1 MAVDEDP
8 HRPDRVAGELDGRLR
23 TFNDAGVLSAADIHA
38 ANTLARLTG
47 CRDPDAVVAAAF
59 AIRAPRYGHVF
70 AQLDELADSVTDED
84 GRVADLD
91 PAVWPADMGRWI
103 RAVAASPLVNGVT
116 PATPLHLDG
125 ARLYL
130 DRYWR
135 YEHHVAGA
143 IRRRVAQSADAL
155 SVTLSPTGWA
165 ALDRLFDDNPEQHAG
180 ARAALSSPL
189 SVIAGGPGTG
199 KTATIASVVAV
210 ARSHA
215 LRPDG
220 RPVRIAIAAP
230 TGKAAARLGE
240 AMRQLAGT
248 MPTDLVDPGLLA
260 DVAPTTLH
268 RLLGWRPN
276 RTRFRHDRDNPLP
289 YDVVIVDEVSMVP
302 LGMLS
307 RLLDAVP
314 PTAHLV
320 LVGDPDQLAAIE
332 AGTVLGDLISGSQ
345 DAGLGDRVVTL
356 RRGYRFDSAVK
367 RFATAVRDGDVQ
379 QAMASLA
386 VNPGSIA
393 ETRLALVV
401 PDRPGEWP
409 TGEGSLSGVR
419 DLVTESARVTVQ
431 HARAGLADQALAA
444 TLATKVLCAH
454 RRGPEGVQVWNAA
467 IEGWVHDVPAYRR
480 PQWYAGR
487 PVIITGN
494 DYDLG
499 VYNGDIGVAVQ
510 SPDGRL
516 RVVVD
521 GRPGAPIEHRRLDHV
536 QTVHAMTVH
545 KSQGSQ
551 FDRVIVVL
559 PSERSPVLT
568 RELLYTAVTRARR
581 AVTIVGTPEALA
593 DAIARPVS
601 RASALPERLRQAG

>member
-1 MAVDEDP
+1 MAVEADP
-8 HRPDRVAGELDGRLR
+8 YRPDRVAGDLPNSLR

-38 ANTLARLTG
+38 ACTLARLTG
-47 CRDPDAVVAAAF
+47 CTDPDALVVAAF

-70 AQLDELADSVTDED
+70 AQLDDLADTVTDED
-84 GRVADLD
+84 GRIADLD
-91 PAVWPADMGRWI
+91 PDVWPRDISVWI
-103 RAVAASPLVNGVT
+103 RAVADSPMVG
-116 PATPLHLDG
+116 AGMPLHLDG

-135 YEHHVAGA
+135 YEHHVAA
-143 IRRRVAQSADAL
+143 ALQRRVRHPAAERPL
-155 SVTLSPTGWA
+155 SLGPTGWA
-165 ALDRLFDDNPEQHAG
+165 ALDQLFDDNPEQLAG
-180 ARAALSSPL
+180 AQTALSASL

-199 KTATIASVVAV
+199 KTATIATIVAV

-215 LRPDG
+215 SGPDG

-240 AMRQLAGT
+240 AMRQSATT
-248 MPTDLVDPGLLA
+248 MPAELVDPGLLV
-260 DVAPTTLH
+260 DVVPTTLH

-276 RTRFRHDRDNPLP
+276 RTRFRHDADNPLP
-289 YDVVIVDEVSMVP
+289 YDIVIIDEVSMVP
-302 LGMLS
+302 LSMLS
-307 RLLDAVP
+307 RILDAVP
-314 PTAHLV
+314 PKAHLV

-332 AGTVLGDLISGSQ
+332 AGTVLGDLVSA
-345 DAGLGDRVVTL
+345 AGGWELSDRVVTL
-356 RRGYRFDSAVK
+356 KRGYRFDSVVQ
-367 RFATAVRDGDVQ
+367 RFAAAVRNGDTE
-379 QAMASLA
+379 QALASLA
-386 VNPGSIA
+386 VSPESI
-393 ETRLALVV
+393 EDSRLSLIV

-409 TGEGSLSGVR
+409 TGEGALKGVR
-419 DLVTESARVTVQ
+419 DLVTRSARVTVR
-431 HARAGLADQALAA
+431 HARAGQADQALHAA
-444 TLATKVLCAH
+444 LATKVLCAH

-480 PQWYAGR
+480 PQWYPGR
-487 PVIITGN
+487 PIIITGN

-499 VYNGDIGVAVQ
+499 VYNGDIGVAVHGT
-510 SPDGRL
+510 DGGL
-516 RVVVD
+516 RVAVD
-521 GRPGAPIEHRRLDHV
+521 GRPGPPIEHRRLDQV

-581 AVTIVGTPEALA
+581 AVTIVGTPDALG

-601 RASALPERLRQAG
+601 RASALPERLRQEG